1 MGGSYF
7 TPKYY
12 LGQPVKA
19 FVNIVVDGKVRTTP
33 ITVQGYVKEIIIGQ
47 DFLFGQ
53 LYYMYRLDSGEV
65 IAERD
70 LMARKE

>member
-12 LGQPVKA
+12 LGQPVMA
-19 FVNIVVDGKVRTTP
+19 YINMVVNGKVRTTP